1 MGNMDK
7 NKVLRIAGIVA
18 AALIAIYAFGVL
30 TDSDRGFDKVCL
42 LYTSDAAD
50 DIALV

>member
-7 NKVLRIAGIVA
+7 NKVLRIAGFVA

-30 TDSDRGFDKVCL
+30 TDSDRGFDKVD
-42 LYTSDAAD
+42 TS
-50 DIALV
+50 IAI